1 MELQKIRY
9 IGGCPISDETSIQNN
24 PNPTVLVLPGTRW
37 SAWKPKLTSCYEGF
51 GLVDA
56 SGAFVPN
63 RTLAVGCGL
72 CQAGTASE
80 ELIDDEG
87 RTFQC
92 KQCPPG
98 YSQSNTYSTQCEP
111 CPKGTSASMFG
122 SIACTPCDEGAY
134 QPDTAQTSCIPCAAS
149 RTTLLLGAS
158 SLADCVCQAGKIEQ
172 LSICEDCSEESMHC
186 PKGSTIAKLVAA
198 PGTTDTRGPF
208 VKKGFFSA
216 LHLLEQDLEL
226 LYIPEPSY
234 TPNHLIMYI

>member
-1 MELQKIRY
+1 MMVAHFPMKCQPK
-9 IGGCPISDETSIQNN
+9 
-24 PNPTVLVLPGTRW
+24 PTQPSGFPLSRW

-98 YSQSNTYSTQCEP
+98 YSQSNTYSTKCEP

-122 SIACTPCDEGAY
+122 SISCTPCNEGEY
-134 QPDTAQTSCIPCAAS
+134 QPDTAQTSCIPCDAS

-172 LSICEDCSEESMHC
+172 LSTCEDCSEESMHC

-198 PGTTDTRGPF
+198 QGTTDTRGPF

-216 LHLLEQDLEL
+216 LHLLEQGLDTFLNPPTCPTICRIFRVRLFTPRTHL
-226 LYIPEPSY
+226 L
-234 TPNHLIMYI
+234 

>member
-1 MELQKIRY
+1 MFDV
-9 IGGCPISDETSIQNN
+9 P
-24 PNPTVLVLPGTRW
+24 RW

-56 SGAFVPN
+56 SGAFVSN
-63 RTLAVGCGL
+63 RTSAVGCGL

-92 KQCPPG
+92 KLCPPG

-111 CPKGTSASMFG
+111 CPKGTSASSFG
-122 SIACTPCDEGAY
+122 STACAPCSEGHY
-134 QPDTAQTSCIPCAAS
+134 QPNTSQTSCISCGAS

-172 LSICEDCSEESMHC
+172 LSICMDCPAESMHC
-186 PKGSTIAKLVAA
+186 PKGSTIDELEAA
-198 PGTTDTRGPF
+198 AGTTDLSGPF
-208 VKKGFFSA
+208 VKRGFFSE
-216 LHLLEQDLEL
+216 LDLIEQLLKPCR
-226 LYIPEPSY
+226 IV
-234 TPNHLIMYI
+234 